1 MRVKLRPSRSK
12 GKENKSDHSLF
23 FFEEE
28 DSDSTCTV
36 SFTGNMLGV
45 LSDMKQKNQKCLG
58 LLLMGSAGLFL
69 TLGNTLVQFVYDKN
83 PTLHISSFEVLFVR
97 SLIQLLFTL
106 ILMIYGKVH
115 IYGNQKKNLI
125 PLIEMGITEVCAI
138 VFIYLALEKMPVGEV
153 TVIQFTAP
161 IFTVLFSFVFLR
173 KGCGFVEAIFGAI
186 SFLGVVII
194 AKPDL
199 LGFTHTQY
207 DVHTNMHKTD
217 HLEHANHNYVQGTM
231 FSLLAA
237 VSLSLFFIL
246 NKLNGMNVDVL
257 LTIFYPSVF
266 GVIIGPI
273 IMAVEHK
280 KFYMTEITGE
290 YWGILIVVGFVSFIG
305 LLFMGEALQLEDA
318 GPAVLIRNC
327 DVIYAFILQYLLMHH
342 IPSKTALIGTV
353 IVLACTSV
361 IAINRVF
368 QIEEKYRS
376 KYCCKSCQSEIEDM
390 NKDETRMMLS
400 AKQEEDE
407 DEEEIVLK

>member
-69 TLGNTLVQFVYDKN
+69 TLGNSLVQFVYDKN

-342 IPSKTALIGTV
+342 IPSKTALIGTL

-368 QIEEKYRS
+368 QIEEKYRN